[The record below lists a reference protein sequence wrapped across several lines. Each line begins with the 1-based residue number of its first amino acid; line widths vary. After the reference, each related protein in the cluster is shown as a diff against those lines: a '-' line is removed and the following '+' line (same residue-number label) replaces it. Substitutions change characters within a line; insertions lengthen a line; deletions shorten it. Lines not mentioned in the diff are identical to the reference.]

1 MHFSFDKSSFGHVL
15 IYYIRFSNIQ
25 RGVYRCEGYDHE
37 ICSICSNDISADRD
51 IAIPETNVTCGEA
64 FDYAKS
70 WKNGTAECDGVQVF
84 AQQACCQKNS
94 IFNIDDALDAAE
106 GISSNVV
113 GPCPFCSNMT
123 VVKDLVIPE
132 GDGAT
137 CGEVFDYAKTL
148 KVNSDSCQE
157 IQPAEVICCLP

>member
-1 MHFSFDKSSFGHVL
+1 MHFSFHKSSFGHVL

-70 WKNGTAECDGVQVF
+70 WKNGTAECDGMQVF

-106 GISSNVV
+106 GIIGDASNLDD
-113 GPCPFCSNMT
+113 F
-123 VVKDLVIPE
+123 DDFIL
-132 GDGAT
+132 GDED
-137 CGEVFDYAKTL
+137 GEELF
-148 KVNSDSCQE
+148 
-157 IQPAEVICCLP
+157 LPPLRNGN